1 MYVDLPGMDPGFG
14 YWESQ
19 FFLSVFANE
28 AQWSSISPNWLGF
41 FITKYAFSPFW
52 GIFFI
57 LFLDIKIIIFLD
69 KLS

>member
-14 YWESQ
+14 YEQSQ

-28 AQWSSISPNWLGF
+28 AQWSCTNKVSPNWLGF
-41 FITKYAFSPFW
+41 FIAKYAFSPFW

-57 LFLDIKIIIFLD
+57 LFLK
-69 KLS
+69 